1 MPLPPT
7 IRRIVLTGFMGAGK
21 STIGALL
28 AKKLGWVFVD
38 SDVSIEA
45 SAGKAIARIFAED
58 GEDYFRELE
67 TEAIHT
73 QSRYPYLVLAL
84 GGGAMENP
92 ATRAVLASLPET
104 VIVFLDAPLEVMIS
118 RCLAQPG
125 AAERPVLADRE
136 RLVQRFTGRLP
147 FYRGAHLT
155 VATENLEPLDVVERI
170 LEQIMQN
177 GSEITGNSSENT
189 ALLAERHLAE

>member
-1 MPLPPT
+1 MSLPPT
-7 IRRIVLTGFMGAGK
+7 IRRVVLTGFMGAGK

-28 AKKLGWVFVD
+28 AQKLGWVFVD
-38 SDVSIEA
+38 SDTSIES

-67 TEAIHT
+67 TEAIYTH
-73 QSRYPYLVLAL
+73 SRYLNLVLAL

-104 VIVFLDAPLEVMIS
+104 AIIFLDAPLEVMIA

-125 AAERPVLADRE
+125 ATERPVLADRE
-136 RLVQRFTGRLP
+136 RLVQRFTDRLP

-155 VATENLEPLDVVERI
+155 VATENLDPHVVVERI

-177 GSEITGNSSENT
+177 GSEFIENNDMLS
-189 ALLAERHLAE
+189 AERQLAE

>member
-1 MPLPPT
+1 MSLPST

-28 AKKLGWVFVD
+28 ARGLGWRFVD
-38 SDVSIEA
+38 SDAVIEA
-45 SAGKAIARIFAED
+45 SAGKSISRIFAED
-58 GEDYFRELE
+58 GEDIFRELE
-67 TEAIHT
+67 TEAIH
-73 QSRYPYLVLAL
+73 QESRHYELILAL

-104 VIVFLDAPLEVMIS
+104 IIVFLDAPLEIMIA

-136 RLVQRFTGRLP
+136 RLTQRFTSRLP
-147 FYRGAHLT
+147 HYRGAHITIPTADL
-155 VATENLEPLDVVERI
+155 APPAVVERI
-170 LEQIMQN
+170 LRQLEA
-177 GSEITGNSSENT
+177 NS
-189 ALLAERHLAE
+189 LLPERRLA